1 MLRKVERFQQTK
13 QEWPKAI
20 GYKNKWCKNSQSPQ
34 RTTKINFHFN
44 LVIEHYLPSQQ
55 LKLRNVII
63 NNL

>member
-1 MLRKVERFQQTK
+1 MLWKVERFQHTK
-13 QEWPKAI
+13 QEWPKPLGI
-20 GYKNKWCKNSQSPQ
+20 KKWCKNSQSPQ

-55 LKLRNVII
+55 LKLRNAII